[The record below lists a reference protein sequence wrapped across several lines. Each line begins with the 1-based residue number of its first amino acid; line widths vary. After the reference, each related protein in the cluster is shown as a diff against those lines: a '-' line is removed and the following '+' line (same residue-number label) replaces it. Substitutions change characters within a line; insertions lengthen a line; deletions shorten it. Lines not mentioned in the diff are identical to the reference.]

1 MKLLF
6 PVVFLASGIA
16 SSAAQA
22 QQKPY
27 EPVPVRYERP
37 FDADPALK
45 SLIDS
50 LHSAIAEKDLKRL
63 DAALDTNF
71 MALECGPSPVQIC
84 APATKGVVKSLAKQA
99 APARL
104 HAVLCCR
111 DIAPKNI
118 TKAMREEAVF
128 GFVGAALEEDS
139 LGTHPDLPG
148 LACLPAWPL
157 FERAKASA
165 IAKAADID
173 PENLRV
179 TMREIPLLERPAN
192 GAAEVAKLPQ
202 GQIAPLVSDLP
213 ESLPDGW
220 TAIALPQGGLGYTD
234 LLGLNEIAPGGL
246 CFGKTAAGQWTIA
259 LTIQRRS

>member
-1 MKLLF
+1 MNVFSSALL
-6 PVVFLASGIA
+6 AAACIA
-16 SSAAQA
+16 ASAAQG

-27 EPVPVRYERP
+27 EPVPVRFERA
-37 FDADPALK
+37 FDDDPGLK

-50 LHSAIAEKDLKRL
+50 LHSAIAEKDVKRL
-63 DAALDTNF
+63 DGALDTNF
-71 MALECGPSPVQIC
+71 MALECGPSPLQIC
-84 APATKGVVKSLAKQA
+84 APATRGVVKSLARQPPA
-99 APARL
+99 ARL
-104 HAVLCCR
+104 RAVLCCR
-111 DIAPKNI
+111 DIAPKHV
-118 TKAMREEAVF
+118 TKAMREEAVL
-128 GFVGAALEEDS
+128 GFVGAALEEGS

-157 FERAKASA
+157 FDRAKASA
-165 IAKAADID
+165 IALAADIE

-179 TMREIPLLERPAN
+179 AMREIPLLDRPAS
-192 GAAEVAKLPQ
+192 GAAEVGKLPL

-213 ESLPDGW
+213 DSLPDGW

-246 CFGKTAAGQWTIA
+246 CFGKGTGGQWTIA

>member
-1 MKLLF
+1 MNVFF
-6 PVVFLASGIA
+6 PVTLAALFIVG
-16 SSAAQA
+16 SAAQA

-27 EPVPVRYERP
+27 EPVAVRVERA
-37 FDADPALK
+37 FDDDTGLK

-50 LHSAIAEKDLKRL
+50 LHSAVAEKDVKRL
-63 DAALDTNF
+63 DGALDTNF

-84 APATKGVVKSLAKQA
+84 APATRGVVKSLARQSA
-99 APARL
+99 AARL

-118 TKAMREEAVF
+118 TKAMREEAVL

-157 FERAKASA
+157 YDRAKASA
-165 IAKAADID
+165 IALAADIE

-179 TMREIPLLERPAN
+179 TMREIPLLERPAT
-192 GAAEVAKLPQ
+192 GAAEVARLPQ

-213 ESLPDGW
+213 DSLPDGW

-246 CFGKTAAGQWTIA
+246 CFGKTASGQWTIV